1 MDQDSKQKIARVF
14 EGNLGNRLSEE
25 LANGMLQK
33 ILTLIEENQG
43 KPLDTKEVEGDN
55 NGL

>member
-1 MDQDSKQKIARVF
+1 MDQEAKQKIARVF

-33 ILTLIEENQG
+33 ILTLIEEKQG
-43 KPLDTKEVEGDN
+43 KPLDATAVDEQEA
-55 NGL
+55 

>member
-1 MDQDSKQKIARVF
+1 MDQVSKQKIARVF

-33 ILTLIEENQG
+33 ILSLAEEKQG
-43 KPLDTKEVEGDN
+43 KPLDTKEAAPQEE
-55 NGL
+55 

>member
-1 MDQDSKQKIARVF
+1 MDQENKQKIAKVF
-14 EGNLGNRLSEE
+14 EANLGNRLTEE

-33 ILTLIEENQG
+33 ILTIVEEKQG
-43 KPLDTKEVEGDN
+43 KPLDTKEIEGDN